1 MKNRNYNVVRMNPTK
16 TSGKKNG
23 GDKMKRLFAFVLAIC
38 MLTTAFA
45 GCGQQAGTPTE
56 PKADQAST
64 NEVEKKDEKPAKD
77 VDLTFFTGKVETV
90 DLLDEII
97 ADFNAQSGG
106 ITVEQEYQNDASN
119 IIKIKFA
126 SGEAPDIMTTYEQ
139 EYVDQGKYL
148 DLSDMDEIWNRLI
161 PSMKESCTDI
171 NSGKQYRI
179 CTNMTMA
186 GFLYNKE
193 IFAELGIE
201 PATTWEGFVAN
212 LEKIKTEMPDV
223 DPWFI
228 FGSEAWHLGHLI
240 EFIPHGYIK
249 AKYGATAA
257 KTAMLNN
264 DKSVLNFGDPNG
276 AMATFA
282 AGLLELQEKGLINKD
297 VLTATNDN
305 CVDAFVS
312 GKAAMFSNG
321 MWALSSVLA
330 KDPEMADKIGFAPY
344 PAMMEDGTP
353 MVLVAEDS
361 GYSISAD
368 TEHVEEAK
376 AFLTY
381 LFSADN
387 QKKYAESLGSPSAF
401 MDVDAKW
408 APDSI
413 VEGVNNAV
421 SSAANIGFTNEKPAG
436 FSGDDAGRMVQ
447 DLLAGKYTA
456 EEFAKAYEAAW
467 DAGF

>member
-1 MKNRNYNVVRMNPTK
+1 
-16 TSGKKNG
+16 
-23 GDKMKRLFAFVLAIC
+23 MKRLFAFVLAIC

-45 GCGQQAGTPTE
+45 GCGQQANTPTE

-171 NSGKQYRI
+171 SSGKQYRI

-186 GFLYNKE
+186 GFFYNKE

-264 DKSVLNFGDPNG
+264 DKSILNFGDPNG

-282 AGLLELQEKGLINKD
+282 AGLLELQEKGLINED

-321 MWALSSVLA
+321 M
-330 KDPEMADKIGFAPY
+330 
-344 PAMMEDGTP
+344 
-353 MVLVAEDS
+353 
-361 GYSISAD
+361 
-368 TEHVEEAK
+368 
-376 AFLTY
+376 
-381 LFSADN
+381 
-387 QKKYAESLGSPSAF
+387 
-401 MDVDAKW
+401 
-408 APDSI
+408 
-413 VEGVNNAV
+413 
-421 SSAANIGFTNEKPAG
+421 
-436 FSGDDAGRMVQ
+436 
-447 DLLAGKYTA
+447 
-456 EEFAKAYEAAW
+456 
-467 DAGF
+467 

>member
-1 MKNRNYNVVRMNPTK
+1 
-16 TSGKKNG
+16 
-23 GDKMKRLFAFVLAIC
+23 MKRLFAFVLAIC

-171 NSGKQYRI
+171 SSGKQYRI
-179 CTNMTMA
+179 CTNMSMA
-186 GFLYNKE
+186 GFFYNKE

-264 DKSVLNFGDPNG
+264 DKSILNFGDPNG

-282 AGLLELQEKGLINKD
+282 AGLLELQEKGLINED

-401 MDVDAKW
+401 TDVDAKW

-413 VEGVNNAV
+413 VEGVNSAV

>member
-1 MKNRNYNVVRMNPTK
+1 
-16 TSGKKNG
+16 
-23 GDKMKRLFAFVLAIC
+23 MKRLFAFVLAIC

-186 GFLYNKE
+186 GFFYNKE
-193 IFAELGIE
+193 IFAKLGIE

-264 DKSVLNFGDPNG
+264 DKSVLNFGAPDG

-282 AGLLELQEKGLINKD
+282 AGLLELQEKGLINED

>member
-1 MKNRNYNVVRMNPTK
+1 
-16 TSGKKNG
+16 
-23 GDKMKRLFAFVLAIC
+23 MKRLFAFVLAIC

-186 GFLYNKE
+186 GFFYNKE
-193 IFAELGIE
+193 IFAKLGIE

-264 DKSVLNFGDPNG
+264 DKSVLNFGDPDG

-282 AGLLELQEKGLINKD
+282 AGLLELQKKGLINED

>member
-1 MKNRNYNVVRMNPTK
+1 
-16 TSGKKNG
+16 
-23 GDKMKRLFAFVLAIC
+23 MKRLFAFVLAIC

-64 NEVEKKDEKPAKD
+64 NEIEKKDEKPAKD

-97 ADFNAQSGG
+97 AGFNAQSGG

-186 GFLYNKE
+186 GFFYNKE

-264 DKSVLNFGDPNG
+264 DKSVLNFGDPDG

-282 AGLLELQEKGLINKD
+282 AGLLELQEKGLINED

>member
-1 MKNRNYNVVRMNPTK
+1 
-16 TSGKKNG
+16 
-23 GDKMKRLFAFVLAIC
+23 MKRLFAFVLAIC

-45 GCGQQAGTPTE
+45 GCGQQVNTPTE

-171 NSGKQYRI
+171 SSGKQYRI

-186 GFLYNKE
+186 GFFYNKE

-240 EFIPHGYIK
+240 EFIPH
-249 AKYGATAA
+249 
-257 KTAMLNN
+257 L
-264 DKSVLNFGDPNG
+264 S
-276 AMATFA
+276 
-282 AGLLELQEKGLINKD
+282 LIH
-297 VLTATNDN
+297 
-305 CVDAFVS
+305 
-312 GKAAMFSNG
+312 
-321 MWALSSVLA
+321 
-330 KDPEMADKIGFAPY
+330 
-344 PAMMEDGTP
+344 
-353 MVLVAEDS
+353 
-361 GYSISAD
+361 ISEP
-368 TEHVEEAK
+368 TRR
-376 AFLTY
+376 
-381 LFSADN
+381 S
-387 QKKYAESLGSPSAF
+387 
-401 MDVDAKW
+401 
-408 APDSI
+408 
-413 VEGVNNAV
+413 
-421 SSAANIGFTNEKPAG
+421 
-436 FSGDDAGRMVQ
+436 
-447 DLLAGKYTA
+447 
-456 EEFAKAYEAAW
+456 
-467 DAGF
+467 

>member
-1 MKNRNYNVVRMNPTK
+1 
-16 TSGKKNG
+16 
-23 GDKMKRLFAFVLAIC
+23 MKRLFAFVLAIC

-45 GCGQQAGTPTE
+45 GCGQQANTPTE

-171 NSGKQYRI
+171 SSGKQYRI

-186 GFLYNKE
+186 GFFYNKE

-201 PATTWEGFVAN
+201 PATTWEGFV
-212 LEKIKTEMPDV
+212 
-223 DPWFI
+223 
-228 FGSEAWHLGHLI
+228 

-264 DKSVLNFGDPNG
+264 DKSILNFGDPNG

-282 AGLLELQEKGLINKD
+282 AGLLELQEKGLINED

-401 MDVDAKW
+401 TDVDAKW

-413 VEGVNNAV
+413 VEGVNSAV

>member
-1 MKNRNYNVVRMNPTK
+1 
-16 TSGKKNG
+16 
-23 GDKMKRLFAFVLAIC
+23 MKRLFAFVLAIC

-97 ADFNAQSGG
+97 AGFNAQSGG

-148 DLSDMDEIWNRLI
+148 DLSDMDEIWDRLI

-186 GFLYNKE
+186 GFFYNKE

-264 DKSVLNFGDPNG
+264 DKSVLNFGDPDG

-282 AGLLELQEKGLINKD
+282 AGLLELQEKGLINED

>member
-1 MKNRNYNVVRMNPTK
+1 MVFCV
-16 TSGKKNG
+16 
-23 GDKMKRLFAFVLAIC
+23 
-38 MLTTAFA
+38 
-45 GCGQQAGTPTE
+45 Q
-56 PKADQAST
+56 
-64 NEVEKKDEKPAKD
+64 KKDEKPAKD

-171 NSGKQYRI
+171 SSGKQYRI

-186 GFLYNKE
+186 GFFYNKE

-264 DKSVLNFGDPNG
+264 DKSILNFGDPNG

-282 AGLLELQEKGLINKD
+282 AGLLELQEKGLINED

-401 MDVDAKW
+401 TDVDAKW

-413 VEGVNNAV
+413 VEGVNSAV

>member
-1 MKNRNYNVVRMNPTK
+1 
-16 TSGKKNG
+16 
-23 GDKMKRLFAFVLAIC
+23 MKRLFAFVLAIC

-97 ADFNAQSGG
+97 AGFNAQSGG

-186 GFLYNKE
+186 GFFYNKE

-264 DKSVLNFGDPNG
+264 DKSILNFGDPNG

-282 AGLLELQEKGLINKD
+282 AGLLELQEKGLINED

-387 QKKYAESLGSPSAF
+387 QKKYAESLGSPPAF
-401 MDVDAKW
+401 TDVDAKW

>member
-1 MKNRNYNVVRMNPTK
+1 
-16 TSGKKNG
+16 
-23 GDKMKRLFAFVLAIC
+23 MKRLFAFVLAIC

-97 ADFNAQSGG
+97 AGFNAQSGG

-186 GFLYNKE
+186 GFFYNKE

-282 AGLLELQEKGLINKD
+282 AGLLELQEKGLINED

>member
-1 MKNRNYNVVRMNPTK
+1 
-16 TSGKKNG
+16 
-23 GDKMKRLFAFVLAIC
+23 MKRLFAFVLAIC

-186 GFLYNKE
+186 GFFYNKE

-264 DKSVLNFGDPNG
+264 DKSVLNFGDPDG

-282 AGLLELQEKGLINKD
+282 AGLLELQEKGLINED

-368 TEHVEEAK
+368 TEHIEEAK

>member
-1 MKNRNYNVVRMNPTK
+1 
-16 TSGKKNG
+16 
-23 GDKMKRLFAFVLAIC
+23 MKRLFAFVLAIC

-186 GFLYNKE
+186 GFFYNKE

-264 DKSVLNFGDPNG
+264 DKSILNFGDPNG

-282 AGLLELQEKGLINKD
+282 AGLLELQEKGLINED

-467 DAGF
+467 DAEF

>member
-1 MKNRNYNVVRMNPTK
+1 
-16 TSGKKNG
+16 
-23 GDKMKRLFAFVLAIC
+23 MKRLFAFVLAIC

-186 GFLYNKE
+186 GFFYNKE

-282 AGLLELQEKGLINKD
+282 AGLLELQEKGLINED

-330 KDPEMADKIGFAPY
+330 KDPEMAGKIGFAPY